1 MGLPLQ
7 HFRNMIGGWFQ
18 DVTDKPGQKV
28 TMVFHRIRLALPLA
42 TSVPLG
48 AADVVTAPKGSV
60 PEPAVR

>member
-1 MGLPLQ
+1 
-7 HFRNMIGGWFQ
+7 
-18 DVTDKPGQKV
+18 
-28 TMVFHRIRLALPLA
+28 MVFHRIRLALPLA